1 MLSVF
6 GSILLIALIILVI
19 RLIIIAN
26 KVDKMIDEVNTK
38 VAKFDNLFNIIDIV
52 NNFS

>member
-1 MLSVF
+1 MVDVEIFSQIMLSVF

-38 VAKFDNLFNIIDIV
+38 VANQLLSI
-52 NNFS
+52 